1 MVTNVNQTYFGDHFV
16 IYTNIESLGH
26 KSETNTM
33 LYVSCISVKTETK
46 IALTEHF

>member
-1 MVTNVNQTYFGDHFV
+1 MVTNANQTYCGDHFV